1 MLVDRKNEINLK
13 IFSDEPIKDSD
24 TNTVSLRRE
33 ITVVDVNDNP
43 PEFLGRPYSF
53 IVPENTQVGTIIYSN
68 ITVVDKDIGLNG
80 EISLTC
86 VQNNE
91 PCVTFNL
98 LTEKVSTTTVVN
110 NRNDNT
116 ETKFFYN
123 VRLFWSKVSTGTYVG
138 SIRLARPL
146 DFDTVS
152 SYKLTVKATDGA
164 LKNKLSSMAN
174 VSVVV
179 KDVQDERPVFTNSP
193 YSIVI
198 DENTPE
204 GLKVLKVTAEDGDA
218 GFKRPVVLSIE
229 DDLLEYFTVENE
241 SNGTAYIYT
250 SGNPIDRENKVV
262 SDAGGI
268 YTFRLKVLCVGF
280 NIVHYNTSV
289 HLKRNL
295 VIFTGHRI
303 NQQRVTR

>member
-1 MLVDRKNEINLK
+1 M
-13 IFSDEPIKDSD
+13 
-24 TNTVSLRRE
+24 
-33 ITVVDVNDNP
+33 
-43 PEFLGRPYSF
+43 
-53 IVPENTQVGTIIYSN
+53 
-68 ITVVDKDIGLNG
+68 
-80 EISLTC
+80 
-86 VQNNE
+86 
-91 PCVTFNL
+91 
-98 LTEKVSTTTVVN
+98 
-110 NRNDNT
+110 
-116 ETKFFYN
+116 
-123 VRLFWSKVSTGTYVG
+123 G

-152 SYKLTVKATDGA
+152 SYKLAVKATDGA

-241 SNGTAYIYT
+241 SNGTAYVYT
-250 SGNPIDRENKVV
+250 SSNPIDRENKVV

-295 VIFTGHRI
+295 GIFTGHRI